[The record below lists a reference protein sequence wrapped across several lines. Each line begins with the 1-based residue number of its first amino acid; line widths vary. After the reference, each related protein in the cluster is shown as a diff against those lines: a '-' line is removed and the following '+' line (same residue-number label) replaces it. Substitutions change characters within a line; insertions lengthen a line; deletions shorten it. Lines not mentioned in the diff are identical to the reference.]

1 MIVKIYVGK
10 KEGQGAELAAEIN
23 PSLFGLQETLAEVV
37 AKATFHEW
45 PAVTMRFEYEDEK
58 QTTEVTK

>member
-10 KEGQGAELAAEIN
+10 KEGQVSELAAEIN

-45 PAVTMRFEYEDEK
+45 DSVAMVFKYEEK
-58 QTTEVTK
+58 VKEDITK